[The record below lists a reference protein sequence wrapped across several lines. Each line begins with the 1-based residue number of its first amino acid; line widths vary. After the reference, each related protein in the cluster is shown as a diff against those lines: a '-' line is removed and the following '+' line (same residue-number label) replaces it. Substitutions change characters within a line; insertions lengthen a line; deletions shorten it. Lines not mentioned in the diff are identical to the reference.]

1 MNRRNNSIANPTVD
15 EKCRKHPNKERY
27 AFAKKSSLN
36 KKISDDLA
44 TPMEVVPDEN
54 LSVEKQLPAMAKQP
68 ALVVVETIQ
77 TLPTVVKFTPMDDV
91 HDPNTSN
98 ESELNITTEE
108 TVNENAEITS
118 TAQSSST
125 TDESIWNFKPNFI
138 TYFTFVSQMELPDGW
153 IWSFNQAKN
162 DILCIYTDPLSNGTV
177 TVKAILFR
185 NSQEVSYHLNGK
197 NIAPNSIPTH
207 FSSMEDISNLIRNF
221 HEKNICVVFD
231 ANGVIRSGFCKIL
244 MEKKTMCEM

>member
-1 MNRRNNSIANPTVD
+1 
-15 EKCRKHPNKERY
+15 
-27 AFAKKSSLN
+27 
-36 KKISDDLA
+36 
-44 TPMEVVPDEN
+44 MEVVPDEN

-68 ALVVVETIQ
+68 ALVVVETIP
-77 TLPTVVKFTPMDDV
+77 TLPTVVKLTPMDDV

-138 TYFTFVSQMELPDGW
+138 TYFTLVSQMELPDGW

-162 DILCIYTDPLSNGTV
+162 AILCIYTDPLSNGTV

-197 NIAPNSIPTH
+197 HIAPNSIPNH

-244 MEKKTMCEM
+244 MDKKKRCVKCSTLKCYLQKTMKSRKHEDFLTQSDSTKKKKI